1 MKNTIQKK
9 VQVSLIGMILVLAC
23 YGCAQLSKESKAR
36 QAPEPKQASLAE
48 AKPTT
53 SVDTTPPIEEEAQPL
68 QISDTTPPIEEEA
81 QPLQSSIPF
90 VHTVRWPRE
99 TLSIIAKWYT
109 GELENWKALVK
120 ANPKLKPNRI
130 YIGNKIL
137 IPGDLLKTR
146 KPMPRKFL
154 AEFT

>member
-9 VQVSLIGMILVLAC
+9 VQVSLIGMIILVLAC
-23 YGCAQLSKESKAR
+23 YGCAQLGKQSKYR
-36 QAPEPKQASLAE
+36 QAAGPEQASLAE

-53 SVDTTPPIEEEAQPL
+53 SV
-68 QISDTTPPIEEEA
+68 
-81 QPLQSSIPF
+81 F

>member
-9 VQVSLIGMILVLAC
+9 VQVSLIGMIILVLAC
-23 YGCAQLSKESKAR
+23 YGCAQVSKQSKDR
-36 QAPEPKQASLAE
+36 QAVEPEQASLAE
-48 AKPTT
+48 AKSTT

-68 QISDTTPPIEEEA
+68 Q
-81 QPLQSSIPF
+81 SSISF